1 MSEASAT
8 LAERIKAQAYGLG
21 FDLVG
26 IAELRVPA
34 TVAAFDAWLDAGHAA
49 TMHYL
54 EGEGAALR
62 RDTRLPHAGATHAIV
77 VAMNY
82 GGTEPSGPVAR
93 YARGDD
99 YHEVLRGRLRELHQ
113 WLERETGRAIDARPY
128 VDSGPVLERDL
139 AQRAGLGWFGK
150 NTMLINPRAG
160 SFLFLASL
168 FVDFPLDAD
177 ASFEADRCGT
187 CTRCID
193 ACPTDALVAPRVLD
207 ANLCISYL
215 TIELRDAIPVEL
227 REKIGALIYGCD
239 ICQDVCPYNRKFSLP
254 LTELRFA
261 PRAVLAGMDARSL
274 ATRLLEMSV
283 AEYTAAFKGSPM
295 KRAKFA
301 GLRRNAAVVLGN
313 VGSADDAPVLIS
325 ALRDESPVVRG
336 HAAWALG
343 RLGTSLAE
351 SALRACFDDEPDADV
366 REEIASAL
374 RAIVDASD
382 SISK

>member
-239 ICQDVCPYNRKFSLP
+239 ICQDVCPWNVSFSQA
-254 LTELRFA
+254 LTETAFEPREILRGKNA
-261 PRAVLAGMDARSL
+261 RELSLELLA
-274 ATRLLEMSV
+274 MSQS
-283 AEYTAAFKGSPM
+283 EFSTAFRNSPM
-295 KRAKFA
+295 KRAKRRGVA
-301 GLRRNAAVVLGN
+301 RNATLVLGN
-313 VGSADDAPVLIS
+313 IANADDVPVLQK
-325 ALRDESPVVRG
+325 ALQHDEELVRE

-343 RLGTSLAE
+343 RIGSSRAAT
-351 SALRACFDDEPDADV
+351 ALQERLVDEPDADV

-374 RAIVDASD
+374 RVLDGHR
-382 SISK
+382 